1 MNINNINVPINIGFG
16 TDDKE
21 LRIPHM
27 YEPISPEPSK
37 INKRN
42 DESPSIILKS
52 HIPENMYSSYV
63 NEKEFHDSHE
73 YVPPLTVAKEE
84 EFHDSI
90 GDENKIESLVV
101 EKAAKKFASDKLTK
115 EILGE
120 MSEMEQMGME
130 DVNVGVEK
138 NIKKLTFSEEDLSIL
153 QNIFNNTRVGKDK
166 LQGLYIKGD
175 PVAIQVR
182 EKPFVKIEDD
192 VYDVETRI
200 EHNKKPSFIWETSYD
215 KLSSSL
221 PIWLNGIW
229 KFQKKNN
236 NNLTSSENVLITTDG
251 IYRLTINPG
260 NIPSESIDAINKSLR
275 RGILKYTQSIY
286 FNVDTLQNSL
296 KFIEYFNSK
305 FTNSEMDYIPYD
317 SKNDSVFVPYKL
329 LKSEPGQEEPL
340 QLGQEPPK
348 LKQEKLFPIRQDPRT
363 ARFNPLSI
371 EQGKPL
377 QIKPL
382 SIEQDPRMAT
392 FNPLSVEQEKKLH
405 EAETGT
411 SDRRSTRDRKLT
423 ERSPACQKFEIH
435 RATQIFLGGTDSQ
448 NRKLSTLLRISNKR
462 LALEYDIATTLFP
475 IDKVDTRNN
484 NAVIISKT
492 VMSEANTCPQYRRV
506 IDGVKLAF
514 KRYLSMYGLTIYG
527 EDTENMMLQEKRN
540 LFTKNPLKD
549 AKFFQNSLHLY
560 IIRRMVRSMEVFEL
574 YDHANSLREYLE
586 NHAPHTKF

>member
-16 TDDKE
+16 STDERE

-27 YEPISPEPSK
+27 YEPMSPEPSK

-52 HIPENMYSSYV
+52 HIPENMYSSV

-73 YVPPLTVAKEE
+73 HIPPSTVEEE

-90 GDENKIESLVV
+90 GDENKIETLVV

-130 DVNVGVEK
+130 DVNVDVEK
-138 NIKKLTFSEEDLSIL
+138 NVKKILFSEEDLSTL

-286 FNVDTLQNSL
+286 FNVDTLQNAM

-329 LKSEPGQEEPL
+329 VKSEPGQEEPL

-348 LKQEKLFPIRQDPRT
+348 IKQDPRMAT
-363 ARFNPLSI
+363 YNPLK
-371 EQGKPL
+371 KPL
-377 QIKPL
+377 QIKQEAPQEQQKPL
-382 SIEQDPRMAT
+382 SIEQDPRMAR
-392 FNPLSVEQEKKLH
+392 FNPLNIEQEKILH

-411 SDRRSTRDRKLT
+411 SDRRSTRDKKLT

-435 RATQIFLGGTDSQ
+435 RATQIFLGGTDSK

-484 NAVIISKT
+484 NAVVISKT

-514 KRYLSMYGLTIYG
+514 KRYLSMYGLTIYA
-527 EDTENMMLQEKRN
+527 EDTENMMLQEKRTI
-540 LFTKNPLKD
+540 FTKIPLKD
-549 AKFFQNSLHLY
+549 VQFFQNSLHLY
-560 IIRRMVRSMEVFEL
+560 IIRRMIRSMEVFEL
-574 YDHANSLREYLE
+574 YDHANSFREYLE